1 MIIDYDKHILN
12 KLINDVLTSF
22 STELMEAFKFKPPY
36 KFNPSFQKPV
46 AYFSMEFAVHQPLK
60 TYAGGLGFL
69 AGSHMRSAYE
79 LKQNVIGV
87 GILWKYGYY
96 DQIRKG
102 DQTMDVLF
110 QEKVYGFLEKTD
122 IRFIIRINNA
132 PVNVT
137 AYYLPPEVFKTAPI
151 FFLSTDLP
159 ENDYLARTTCHK
171 LYDSNVAAQ
180 MAAGTLLGIGGGK
193 LLDLLNLTPE
203 VYHLNEAH
211 GLPLAFYLY
220 EKYRDEKEVKK
231 HLVFT
236 NHTPE
241 EAGNP
246 KTDIYLL
253 ESMGYFNSLPVATV
267 KELTHSASDIFDHT
281 KAAMHLAGISNGVSK
296 MHSDLLRSTWKNN
309 REICPVSS
317 VTNAQ
322 SKTYWQD
329 AQLSEFCKI
338 GDNKGL
344 VKRKKSFKKLL
355 FEEVADQTG
364 EIYDEN
370 ILTLVWAR
378 RFTDYKRPDL
388 LLLNFDRFE
397 KLLLNKAHPIQ
408 IIWAGKPY
416 PMDYGAISVFDKIV
430 YATKNYSNCSVLV
443 GYELKLS
450 KMLKQGADV
459 WLNTPRLG
467 HEASGTS
474 GMTAAMNGAINFST
488 PDGWIP
494 EFAQHKHNSF
504 LLPPSEPSL
513 PVHEI
518 DVLDNNKLMDMLE
531 YDILPMYYNEPGKW
545 LDMMKNGMN
554 EVIPAFDSNRLA
566 REYYEKLYS
575 VVSGQD
581 KDHRI

>member
-1 MIIDYDKHILN
+1 MNL
-12 KLINDVLTSF
+12 
-22 STELMEAFKFKPPY
+22 KPPY
-36 KFNPSFQKPV
+36 EFNPSFKKRV
-46 AYFSMEFAVHQPLK
+46 AYFSMEFAIHQSLK
-60 TYAGGLGFL
+60 TYSGGLGFL

-79 LKQNVIGV
+79 LKQNMIGI

-110 QEKVYGFLEKTD
+110 QEKVYGFLENTG
-122 IRFIIRINNA
+122 IRFVVNINNS

-137 AYYLPPEVFKTAPI
+137 AYYLHPEIFKTAPI

-180 MAAGTLLGIGGGK
+180 TAAGTLLGIGGGK
-193 LLDLLNLTPE
+193 LLDLLNLTPD

-220 EKYRDEKEVKK
+220 EKFKSVKHVKK

-253 ESMGYFNSLPVATV
+253 QSMGYFNDLPISAI
-267 KELTHSASDIFDHT
+267 KEIAHNPGDTFDHT
-281 KAAMHLAGISNGVSK
+281 KAAVHLAGLSNGVSR
-296 MHSDLLRSTWKNN
+296 MHSELMRNTWKNTPN
-309 REICPVSS
+309 ICPIKS

-322 SKTYWQD
+322 NRSYWED
-329 AQLSEFCKI
+329 ARLSEANKN
-338 GDNKGL
+338 GDDEGL
-344 VKRKKSFKKLL
+344 IRRKKAFKKSL

-388 LLLNFDRFE
+388 LLLDFDRFE
-397 KLLLNKAHPIQ
+397 RLLLNQVYPIQ

-416 PMDYGAISVFDKIV
+416 PVDYGAISVFDKIV
-430 YATKNYSNCSVLV
+430 NITKNYSNCSVLV

-450 KMLKQGADV
+450 KMLKQGADI
-459 WLNTPRLG
+459 WLNTPRIG

-474 GMTAAMNGAINFST
+474 GMTAAMNAAINVST
-488 PDGWIP
+488 ADGWVP
-494 EFAQHKHNSF
+494 EFARHNHNCF
-504 LLPPSEPSL
+504 LLSPSDRLL
-513 PVHEI
+513 PQHELDVI
-518 DVLDNNKLMDMLE
+518 DNRKLMDMLE
-531 YDILPMYYNEPGKW
+531 QEILPMYYNNPKKW
-545 LDMMKNGMN
+545 ISIIKNSMN
-554 EVIPAFDSNRLA
+554 EVVPDFDSNRLA
-566 REYYEKLYS
+566 REYYETLYE
-575 VVSGQD
+575 VVGSQ
-581 KDHRI
+581 I